1 MCPLKQITLF
11 LYGLNIYEYYPCW
24 KELKNVH
31 VGAKRN
37 MNCFLCDRH
46 AVACPCFLMQP
57 MKKEDKKN
65 ISSGEDA
72 FLSEEELQEEYETQR
87 EKVLA

>member
-1 MCPLKQITLF
+1 
-11 LYGLNIYEYYPCW
+11 
-24 KELKNVH
+24 
-31 VGAKRN
+31 

-57 MKKEDKKN
+57 MKDQEVKKN

-72 FLSEEELQEEYETQR
+72 FLSEEDLQQEYETQR